1 MEEQLEGLDLFELLD
16 LLEPVPEPPPVP
28 WTPQTAGWIWLGLAI
43 LFAVFLAVRW
53 LVRRYR
59 KNAYRREAL
68 RELKT
73 VSDNAAEIS
82 KLIRRSALVAFP
94 REEVAALHG
103 QAWLSFLAD
112 TYPGPSL
119 EGKAADTLLA
129 APYREMAADAELA
142 EFAKDWISRHRPGKA
157 GA

>member
-1 MEEQLEGLDLFELLD
+1 MEKNLEGLDLFELLD

-43 LFAVFLAVRW
+43 LLIIVLAVRW
-53 LVRRYR
+53 LVRRHR

-73 VSDNAAEIS
+73 ASNDAAAIS

-94 REEVAALHG
+94 RQDVAALHG
-103 QAWLSFLAD
+103 EAWLSFLAD

-119 EGKAADTLLA
+119 RGKAADTLLL
-129 APYREMAADAELA
+129 APYKDVAADAELA
-142 EFAKDWISRHRPGKA
+142 EFARHWISGHRPGKA